1 MPICINRSVHSS
13 TKSCCTLE
21 TCNIAPLKAE
31 TASCACIQV
40 EIAKRERL
48 LASAEIDGL
57 KKYHFKEVH
66 GLQDQL
72 LTQRAAASKLTMQL
86 QQAVQVASHVI
97 HMCQQ
102 GLSVV

>member
-1 MPICINRSVHSS
+1 M
-13 TKSCCTLE
+13 
-21 TCNIAPLKAE
+21 
-31 TASCACIQV
+31 

-72 LTQRAAASKLTMQL
+72 LAQRAAASKVTMQL
-86 QQAVQVASHVI
+86 QEAVQVASSDL
-97 HMCQQ
+97 HMC
-102 GLSVV
+102 